1 MYDFCVNGAGMTG
14 AATALG
20 LIRQGYSVALLEPR
34 LPEQFDPEQ
43 PPDLRVSAISLASAR
58 LLKELGAW
66 QNIPVSRIRRYDRL
80 SVWEQSGARTD
91 FDATM
96 ADTDTLGY
104 FIENRL
110 IQLACLQAARESK
123 HSEKLSLINAAPS
136 SIQFNQ
142 LENDETVASVL
153 LSTDK
158 TISAR
163 WVIGADGAQSL
174 VRREAGIGV
183 SGWQYEQHALGI
195 IVKLDMPVADWTWQ
209 EFHSSGPRAF
219 LPMYDNVG
227 SFIWYDSA
235 KTIKG
240 LSRLDNNKL
249 KQRIAESFPAH
260 AGSFSIVDKA
270 AFPLTRMHA
279 QQYVR
284 YQAILIGDAAHTIN
298 PLAGQGVNI
307 GFKDV
312 ALLLNLNDTCDGT
325 DSLGE
330 LLTRQYEPVRR
341 RDNLAM
347 MSAMDGFYWL
357 FSNDNP
363 PVKWLRNKMLSVAQR
378 AIPAKRLVLKYAMG
392 IQ

>member
-20 LIRQGYSVALLEPR
+20 LIQQGYSVALLEPR
-34 LPEQFDPEQ
+34 LPEPFNAEQ

-58 LLKELGAW
+58 MLEALGAW
-66 QNIPVSRIRRYDRL
+66 QHIPVARIRKYDRL
-80 SVWEQSGARTD
+80 SVWEDDGARTD
-91 FDATM
+91 FDAGM

-110 IQLACLQAARESK
+110 IQLACLQAAQENA
-123 HSEKLSLINAAPS
+123 HSQKLSLFQAAPA

-142 LENDETVASVL
+142 NVDGESVANL
-153 LSTDK
+153 LLDSEQ

-163 WVIGADGAQSL
+163 WVIGADGAQSV

-183 SGWQYEQHALGI
+183 SGWQYEQHALGVV
-195 IVKLDMPVADWTWQ
+195 VKLDEPVADWTWQ

-219 LPMYDNVG
+219 LPMYDNMG

-235 KTIKG
+235 TTVKQ
-240 LSRLDNNKL
+240 LSRMDHTTL
-249 KQRIAESFPAH
+249 KQRIADAFPAH
-260 AGSFSIVDKA
+260 AGNFSVVGKA

-279 QQYVR
+279 QHYLR
-284 YQAILIGDAAHTIN
+284 HQAILLGDAAHTIN

-312 ALLLNLNDTCDGT
+312 ALLLNLISTCENISALDEV
-325 DSLGE
+325 LA
-330 LLTRQYEPVRR
+330 QKYEPVRR

-363 PVKWLRNKMLSVAQR
+363 PVKWLRNKMLRVAQR

>member
-20 LIRQGYSVALLEPR
+20 LVQQGYTVALLEPS
-34 LPEQFDPEQ
+34 LPEPFDAAQ

-58 LLKELGAW
+58 LLESLGAW
-66 QNIPVSRIRRYDRL
+66 QHIPASRIRKYDRL
-80 SVWEQSGARTD
+80 SVWEQDGARTD
-91 FDATM
+91 FDAGM
-96 ADTDTLGY
+96 ADTETLGY

-110 IQLACLQAARESK
+110 IQLACLQAAREGAY
-123 HSEKLSLINAAPS
+123 SEKLSLINAAPA

-142 LENDETVASVL
+142 IVEGESVANVL
-153 LSTDK
+153 LDSEQ
-158 TISAR
+158 TITAR
-163 WVIGADGAQSL
+163 WVIGADGAQSV

-183 SGWQYEQHALGI
+183 SGWQYEQHALGVV
-195 IVKLDMPVADWTWQ
+195 VKLTKSVADWTWQ

-219 LPMYDNVG
+219 LPMYDNMG

-235 KTIKG
+235 KMVKQLG
-240 LSRLDNNKL
+240 RLDPNKL
-249 KQRIAESFPAH
+249 KQRITEAFPAH
-260 AGSFSIVDKA
+260 AGDFTIVGKA

-279 QQYVR
+279 QHYLR
-284 YQAILIGDAAHTIN
+284 HQAILLGDAAHTIN

-312 ALLLNLNDTCDGT
+312 ALLLGLTESCENISALNEV
-325 DSLGE
+325 LA
-330 LLTRQYEPVRR
+330 RKYEPVRR

-363 PVKWLRNKMLSVAQR
+363 PVKWLRNKMLKVAQR